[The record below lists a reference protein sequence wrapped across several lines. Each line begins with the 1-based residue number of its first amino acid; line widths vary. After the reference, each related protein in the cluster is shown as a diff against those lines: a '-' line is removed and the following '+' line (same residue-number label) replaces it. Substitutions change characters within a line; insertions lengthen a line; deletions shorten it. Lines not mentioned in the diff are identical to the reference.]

1 VRYTRAA
8 PSPRYEK
15 MLAQYRRLH
24 EEGDPRRSESPDLV
38 FPGKSLPPQ
47 AHHVRRLIEQHGA
60 RTILDYGSG
69 KGTQYLPLPFTD
81 DKGLSYPD
89 IRNYWGGV
97 EIRCYDPGFAPFSE
111 LPSGRFDGV
120 IATDVL
126 EHCPEEDMEWIL
138 AEMFRYADKFVFA
151 NVACYPAVR
160 QLPSG
165 ANAHCT
171 IRPYVTRSGCRRTA
185 TTRAKSYRVDDR
197 LFLPKSL
204 IGRALGCCVK
214 ETMGG

>member
-1 VRYTRAA
+1 MPYTRAR

-24 EEGDPRRSESPDLV
+24 EEGDARTLQSPDLV

-69 KGTQYLPLPFTD
+69 KGAQYLPLPFTD
-81 DKGLSYPD
+81 PSGRVYPS
-89 IRNYWGGV
+89 IKAYWGGV
-97 EIRCYDPGFAPFSE
+97 EIRCYDPGYKPFSE

-126 EHCPEEDMEWIL
+126 EHVPEDDMEWVV
-138 AEMFRYADKFVFA
+138 AELFQYANRFVFA
-151 NVACYPAVR
+151 NVACYPANRV
-160 QLPSG
+160 LPSG

-171 IRPYVTRSGCRRTA
+171 VRPMKWWRRLVEA
-185 TTRAKSYRVDDR
+185 IAARYANVRYELR
-197 LFLPKSL
+197 LQEAHSDP
-204 IGRALGCCVK
+204 GRILAG
-214 ETMGG
+214 